1 MKVKICGIMRPED
14 AIVATEAGAD
24 FVGMIFVPKR
34 HRRLNSHD
42 GREIAQAVRASSSSS
57 NWAPPGRAMADRA
70 PKIVGNFADQTQEEV
85 NRIVL
90 ECGLDFVQLCGQ
102 ESIEFCGQIDAEVIK
117 VVHVD
122 NSATG
127 SDYVDQ
133 VAERVQT
140 YAGVGHLVTLDRL
153 VAGVQGGTGHSFDW
167 SIAAQLS
174 QRGLPFV
181 LAGGLSPENVA
192 QAIAEVQ
199 PWGVDVSSGVET
211 DGVKDQ
217 DKIRAFIS
225 KARQEKADS

>member
-1 MKVKICGIMRPED
+1 MKVKICGIMRQED
-14 AIVATEAGAD
+14 AIAATEAGAD

-42 GREIAQAVRASSSSS
+42 GREIAQAVRASSSS
-57 NWAPPGRAMADRA
+57 NRAQANRARADQA
-70 PKIVGNFADQTQEEV
+70 PKIVGNFADQSQEEV

-102 ESIEFCGQIDAEVIK
+102 ESVEFCGQIDAEVIK

-122 NSATG
+122 TSATG
-127 SDYVDQ
+127 TDYVDQ
-133 VAERVQT
+133 VAERIQT

-192 QAIAEVQ
+192 QAIAKVQ

-225 KARQEKADS
+225 NARQKADS